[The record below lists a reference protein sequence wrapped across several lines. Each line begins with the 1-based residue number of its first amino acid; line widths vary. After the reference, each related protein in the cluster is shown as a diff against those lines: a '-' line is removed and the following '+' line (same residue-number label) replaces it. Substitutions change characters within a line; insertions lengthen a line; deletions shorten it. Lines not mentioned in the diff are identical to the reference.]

1 MLAGL
6 FSACGI
12 ECDTEDVKRM
22 HPSVPAAL
30 EYGVLLASG
39 LLERSKHER
48 SGGRLDKADDD
59 HEDVVREDS
68 MFAAH
73 NSAAETRK
81 EVDEDLA
88 DFMYEYVG
96 EYHTSP
102 TDIYN
107 LTMGEINA
115 IRQGREQAQE
125 RSESGDGPDSNNGR
139 FDDAVGDRRN
149 LPDDH

>member
-12 ECDTEDVKRM
+12 ECSTEDVKRM
-22 HPSVPAAL
+22 HPSIPAAL
-30 EYGVLLASG
+30 EYGIMLASG
-39 LLERSKHER
+39 LLERTKHEQA
-48 SGGRLDKADDD
+48 GGRLAKADDD

-81 EVDEDLA
+81 EVDENLA

-102 TDIYN
+102 LDVYS

-115 IRQGREQAQE
+115 IRQGRQQAQE
-125 RSESGDGPDSNNGR
+125 RSESGDGPDSNDGR
-139 FDDAVGDRRN
+139 FADNIGDARN